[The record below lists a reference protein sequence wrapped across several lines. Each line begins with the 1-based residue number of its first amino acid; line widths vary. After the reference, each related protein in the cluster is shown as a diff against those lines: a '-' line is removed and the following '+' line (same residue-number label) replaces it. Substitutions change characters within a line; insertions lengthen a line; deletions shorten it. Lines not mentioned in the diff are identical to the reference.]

1 MMFTNN
7 GENMKKVI
15 LTSEQV
21 MNARSAKE
29 AFNYPKAA
37 FVVAAAVGD
46 TMSMRILS
54 HMQDMMDINKGR
66 LPDEFNEI
74 LRIVVLTLKTKV
86 EKPELADWVLDY
98 YR

>member
-21 MNARSAKE
+21 MNARDAKE

-54 HMQDMMDINKGR
+54 HMQDVMDINKGK

-86 EKPELADWVLDY
+86 ERPQLADWVLDY